1 MRTGRTIVHLLLLAA
16 AGLVAAESLKISA
29 FNIQVFGGSKL
40 SKTEVVELL
49 KQVRA
54 QVFRLPTSPV
64 IGPLLRREFSV
75 YLSPAPPP
83 HNLVRGAGFLQFF
96 YNYRHCAVIFVPA
109 DSASLRHRSHS
120 GDQGLH
126 RNYNS

>member
-29 FNIQVFGGSKL
+29 FNIQVFGRSKL

-64 IGPLLRREFSV
+64 IGPLLRRDFSV
-75 YLSPAPPP
+75 YLFPAPPP
-83 HNLVRGAGFLQFF
+83 RNLVRGRLPA
-96 YNYRHCAVIFVPA
+96 IF
-109 DSASLRHRSHS
+109 
-120 GDQGLH
+120 
-126 RNYNS
+126 